1 MEELEKLRREISAV
15 DAKLIPLLKE
25 RMEISGRIGAYKREH
40 DLPVLDEKR
49 EQIVLARAG
58 EQAGPEMAGYIR
70 EVYRKIMEMS
80 RLYQT
85 AGKDEA

>member
-1 MEELEKLRREISAV
+1 MDELEKLRQEISAV

-40 DLPVLDEKR
+40 DLPVLDAKR
-49 EQIVLARAG
+49 ERIVLERVA
-58 EQAGPEMAGYIR
+58 EQTGPEMAGHLR
-70 EVYRKIMEMS
+70 EIYRKIMEMS